1 MVQDNESG
9 EIFCANCG
17 YVILERSE
25 DSSKEWRAFSNE
37 EYEARSRA
45 GMPTRLAM
53 HDMGLATV
61 IGSKDMDYEGK
72 ALSTAMKG
80 TIGRLRTW
88 DSRIQ
93 VHEPMERN
101 LRQAMSELD
110 KWKDKLALNE
120 SIIERTAYIYRKALE
135 KGLARGRSISS
146 LVAGTLYTACRLTET
161 PRTLKD
167 IASATNLKRK
177 DIARSY
183 RLLISELD
191 LHIPVIDPIKCIS
204 RIASNL
210 SFSNDIKREKVK
222 RKAIEILNKA
232 KEAGLV
238 TGKEPMGLA
247 ASALYIA
254 CIING
259 ENITQK
265 DIAEVAGVTEVTV
278 RNRYKSLKPIV
289 EGKDTTNTTPIT
301 TTTTTPTTIVVT
313 TPTTANVN
321 TGTNANVIPNATPPT
336 TNATTA
342 VMYTT

>member
-1 MVQDNESG
+1 MVQDNETG

-17 YVILERSE
+17 YVILERKE

-37 EYEARSRA
+37 EYEARSRT

-53 HDMGLATV
+53 HDMGLSTV

-72 ALSTAMKG
+72 ALSTAMKC

-101 LRQAMSELD
+101 LRQAMLELD
-110 KWKDKLALNE
+110 KWKDKLAVSE
-120 SIIERTAYIYRKALE
+120 SVIERTAYIYRKALE

-146 LVAGTLYTACRLTET
+146 LVAGALYVACRLTET

-167 IASATNLKRK
+167 IASVTNLKRK

-183 RLLISELD
+183 RLLVSELD
-191 LHIPVIDPIKCIS
+191 LQIPVIDPIKCIS

-254 CIING
+254 CIMQG

-289 EGKDTTNTTPIT
+289 EELHCKA
-301 TTTTTPTTIVVT
+301 TTTTTPTPPITANTANTANANAHNTNAYNTNTNT
-313 TPTTANVN
+313 TTTAIVK
-321 TGTNANVIPNATPPT
+321 AT
-336 TNATTA
+336 
-342 VMYTT
+342 